1 MALIAVMRT
10 TLFFF
15 FFCTINFLKANQSDT
30 LFAKLNCPELSPVA
44 LSLALQA
51 HELFYDTFHIKD
63 TITIIDFSKTS
74 DQKRLFV
81 IDLKQKMMLFSE
93 ITTHGAN
100 SGLEKA
106 TDFSNRVNSYKSSLG
121 CFKTAEYDISKTHD
135 TVLILDGLEWGIN
148 HNARKREIVI
158 HRSELAKTIAC
169 QYCSYEYID
178 SLGYNGQSFG
188 CPVLRREV
196 YKDVMHAI
204 AGGSMLFA
212 YAEDEEYRR
221 RTILKV
227 E

>member
-1 MALIAVMRT
+1 MALTAGMRT
-10 TLFFF
+10 LIFLFFF
-15 FFCTINFLKANQSDT
+15 CISSFLKANQRDT
-30 LFAKLNCPELSPVA
+30 LFAKLNCSELSPVA
-44 LSLALQA
+44 LNIALQA
-51 HELFYDTFHIKD
+51 HERFYDTFHIKD
-63 TITIIDFSKTS
+63 TISIIDFSKTS
-74 DQKRLFV
+74 DKKRLFV
-81 IDLKQKMMLFSE
+81 IDLKHQTMLFSE

-106 TDFSNRVNSYKSSLG
+106 TNFSNRVNSYKSSLG

-196 YKDVMHAI
+196 YKDIMHAI

-221 RTILKV
+221 RTILKM

>member
-15 FFCTINFLKANQSDT
+15 LFCTINFLKANQSDT

-44 LSLALQA
+44 LNIALQA
-51 HELFYDTFHIKD
+51 HERFYDTFHIKD

-74 DQKRLFV
+74 DKKRLFV
-81 IDLKQKMMLFSE
+81 IDLKHQTMLFSE

-106 TDFSNRVNSYKSSLG
+106 TNFSNRVNSYKSSLG

-196 YKDVMHAI
+196 YKDIMHAI

-221 RTILKV
+221 RTILKM